1 MLERGGKVRVPAMG
15 FSAAWR
21 RCHGV
26 LKYLN
31 REKKLHRRR
40 FTQHCFR
47 IYVRNQ
53 GGVCARG
60 ERFKGVFVEVGNS
73 FNILSLLSNPRCA
86 QRWLGP
92 SLSAR

>member
-1 MLERGGKVRVPAMG
+1 MLLERGGKVRVPAMG

-31 REKKLHRRR
+31 GEKNCTEGALRS
-40 FTQHCFR
+40 TVPG
-47 IYVRNQ
+47 YVRTQ

-73 FNILSLLSNPRCA
+73 FKILSLLSNPRCA